1 RLELMQHAAAQLGR
15 LLGGLAGRRPAL
27 LAAVPGR
34 DARAVAHRPVLEA
47 HREDA
52 VQQVGARALAAPASG
67 GRPSMYSRGR
77 NRHEHMSYQLPR
89 ERQPCALECVQEDI
103 REDISRGGRRSRDRA
118 AAVNIH
124 ATVFYDWR
132 AREVS
137 NPQPPDPKSGPARAT
152 SWP

>member
-1 RLELMQHAAAQLGR
+1 
-15 LLGGLAGRRPAL
+15 L

-77 NRHEHMSYQLPR
+77 NRHEHMSYQPPR
-89 ERQPCALECVQEDI
+89 EDPECTFARFAEDI
-103 REDISRGGRRSRDRA
+103 REDISRGGRRARDRS
-118 AAVNIH
+118 AAVRR
-124 ATVFYDWR
+124 ARTAPYDWR

-137 NPQPPDPKSGPARAT
+137 NPQPPDPKSGAL
-152 SWP
+152 SN